1 MDISTWT
8 RFSPKI
14 TVEYTT
20 KKYYGKY
27 LYKIIMYAPAGRII
41 DGKNSDLAKALEHR
55 NYIANHIK
63 YSWGAGSNYHR
74 DLDKADVQFL
84 QTLRHIKKN
93 VAGIKM
99 RIEEP
104 RVQIYAATEDELV
117 NLVLDHLQPFR
128 KYLETVSGPENT
140 ECAEILDSG
149 AILRK
154 KNIGYTHKVLIRDGR
169 YNPESK
175 ASILNYLESLGTN
188 LIKVP
193 QSGLDMLTK
202 KSEYIWN
209 LYFYTN
215 DPSVLTFLNLI
226 HPGLV
231 LNCHELVV
239 VE

>member
-8 RFSPKI
+8 RFSPEI
-14 TVEYTT
+14 AVEYTT

-27 LYKIIMYAPAGRII
+27 LYKIIMYAPAGRIV
-41 DGKNSDLAKALEHR
+41 DSKNSDLAKALEHR
-55 NYIANHIK
+55 NYIASHIN
-63 YSWGAGSNYHR
+63 YSWAGNNYHK
-74 DLDKADVQFL
+74 DLDKADIQFL
-84 QTLRHIKKN
+84 QVLRHIKKN
-93 VAGIKM
+93 VSGIKM

-117 NLVLDHLQPFR
+117 DLVLDHLQPFR
-128 KYLETVSGPENT
+128 KYLETVSGPENDKS
-140 ECAEILDSG
+140 AEILDSG

-215 DPSVLTFLNLI
+215 DPSMLTFLNLI

>member
-1 MDISTWT
+1 
-8 RFSPKI
+8 
-14 TVEYTT
+14 
-20 KKYYGKY
+20 
-27 LYKIIMYAPAGRII
+27 MYAPAGRII

-188 LIKVP
+188 LSKVP

>member
-1 MDISTWT
+1 
-8 RFSPKI
+8 
-14 TVEYTT
+14 
-20 KKYYGKY
+20 
-27 LYKIIMYAPAGRII
+27 MYAPAGRIV
-41 DGKNSDLAKALEHR
+41 DSKNSDLAKALEHR

-74 DLDKADVQFL
+74 DLDKADIQFL
-84 QTLRHIKKN
+84 QILRHIKKN

-117 NLVLDHLQPFR
+117 DLVLDHLQPFR
-128 KYLETVSGPENT
+128 KYLETVSGPENDKS
-140 ECAEILDSG
+140 AEILDSG

-154 KNIGYTHKVLIRDGR
+154 KNIGYTHKVIIRDGR